1 MTAQPKTVTAPLN
14 IPAIRN
20 EFPILQ
26 REINGKPLVYLD
38 NAASA
43 QKPEFVIESVA
54 GVYRSYYANVHRG
67 LHTLA
72 NESTEA
78 FELARDDVRRFI
90 NAARTEEIVFTRG
103 STEAINLLAHSFGQ
117 GLVAG
122 DEIIISRME
131 HHSNI
136 VPWRM
141 LADAKGLILK
151 WADVTESGEL
161 DYPQLADLVNRRT
174 KLIAI
179 SHMSNVLGTINN
191 AERIME
197 IARSAGVPVLFDGS
211 QSAVHIPVDM
221 QALGCD
227 FFVFTGHKLY
237 GPSGIGALYARG
249 DWLERLPPFMGG
261 GEMIADVFEDRLTFA
276 DPPHKFEAGT
286 PPIADAIGLG
296 AAIRWLERHD
306 RAAIIEHERALMDR
320 AVTGMA
326 AIEGVRII
334 GTAQDKGAII
344 SFAMAGA
351 HPHDIAQILDK
362 YGIAVRAGHHCAQ
375 PLMRHMGVSATAR
388 ASFAIYNTIEEADAF
403 VDALKKARDFLI

>member
-1 MTAQPKTVTAPLN
+1 MSVQTRIAEPKPTASPLN
-14 IPAIRN
+14 IAAIRD

-26 REINGKPLVYLD
+26 REINGQPLVYLD

-90 NAARTEEIVFTRG
+90 NAARAEEIVFTRG
-103 STEAINLLAHSFGQ
+103 STEAINLVAHSFGQ
-117 GLVAG
+117 GLQAG

-141 LADAKGLILK
+141 LADAKGLALK
-151 WADVTESGEL
+151 WADVTPAGEL
-161 DYPQLADLVNRRT
+161 DYPQLAGLVNERT

-179 SHMSNVLGTINN
+179 SHMSNVLGTINH
-191 AERIME
+191 ADRIMQ
-197 IARSAGVPVLFDGS
+197 IARAAGIPVLFDGS

-237 GPSGIGALYARG
+237 GP
-249 DWLERLPPFMGG
+249 
-261 GEMIADVFEDRLTFA
+261 
-276 DPPHKFEAGT
+276 
-286 PPIADAIGLG
+286 
-296 AAIRWLERHD
+296 
-306 RAAIIEHERALMDR
+306 
-320 AVTGMA
+320 
-326 AIEGVRII
+326 
-334 GTAQDKGAII
+334 
-344 SFAMAGA
+344 
-351 HPHDIAQILDK
+351 
-362 YGIAVRAGHHCAQ
+362 
-375 PLMRHMGVSATAR
+375 
-388 ASFAIYNTIEEADAF
+388 
-403 VDALKKARDFLI
+403 